1 VDLTKEIHKR
11 ALHRRRYELIDNFAA
26 ALSAARKPAQVLSE
40 VTFLLPASVIRIL
53 GRQSGERR
61 QPSYLPRAP
70 GESPTA
76 ECRR

>member
-1 VDLTKEIHKR
+1 MDLTKEIHKR

-53 GRQSGERR
+53 A
-61 QPSYLPRAP
+61 YLPRAP
-70 GESPTA
+70 GEPPTA